1 MAASETY
8 AMVDSDARA
17 RSENLDA
24 RRFYALWRRCRGSTE
39 VPQAADV
46 FAELARRY
54 AEPHRH
60 YHTAAHIKHCLGQL
74 DLVRERLA
82 TPDAVEM
89 ALWFHDAIYD
99 PHASDNEYQSAELFR
114 RCAQDVLPAAFTDDV
129 YRLIMITRHR
139 EMPMRED
146 ERHMVDVDLS
156 SFGLEHDAFKRDSN
170 NVRKEFSHLSDTE
183 FVPRQCGFLQSL
195 IDRPAIFATEF
206 FRRRYERRARGNIAR
221 QLDVLRSA
229 LA

>member
-8 AMVDSDARA
+8 VMVDSDAQAHLER
-17 RSENLDA
+17 LDA
-24 RRFYALWRRCRGSTE
+24 QRFYALWRRCRGSTE

-60 YHTAAHIKHCLGQL
+60 YHTPAHINHCLGQL

-89 ALWFHDAIYD
+89 ALWFHDVVYD
-99 PHASDNEYQSAELFR
+99 PRARDNEQQSAELFR
-114 RCAQDVLPAAFTDDV
+114 RRARDVLPAAFTDDV

-139 EMPMRED
+139 ETPARDD
-146 ERHMVDVDLS
+146 ERHVVDIDLS
-156 SFGLEHDAFKRDSN
+156 CFGLEHDAFKRDSN
-170 NVRKEFSHLSDTE
+170 DVRNEFAHLSDAD
-183 FVPRQCGFLQSL
+183 FIPRQCGFLQSL

-206 FRRRYERRARGNIAR
+206 FRRRYERRARTNIAGH
-221 QLDVLRSA
+221 LDVLRSA